1 MSFNLYPIYTTDSC
15 PESTDF
21 LPAVIALSAVL
32 AIVVLLEA
40 VTWIGLLYTNESVM
54 LKYVHCVLHCAASVC
69 VFWVCVCLR
78 LYVCMCECVPEGN
91 DTI

>member
-1 MSFNLYPIYTTDSC
+1 M
-15 PESTDF
+15 
-21 LPAVIALSAVL
+21 IALSAVL

-69 VFWVCVCLR
+69 VCLGVRVSTFVCVNECLKGMP
-78 LYVCMCECVPEGN
+78 LS
-91 DTI
+91 D